1 MLSYWLFDVVTV
13 VVSNVKDSITGV
25 NGFEVERGY
34 KSHVMKTVRNN
45 IIIIVKMCFER
56 NCFIVSLVSPYDFI
70 IELYYKC
77 YTIAIIIHCEKICK

>member
-1 MLSYWLFDVVTV
+1 MLFYWLFDEVTV
-13 VVSNVKDSITGV
+13 IVSDAKVSITGV

-56 NCFIVSLVSPYDFI
+56 NCFIGLLLMI
-70 IELYYKC
+70 L
-77 YTIAIIIHCEKICK
+77 

>member
-1 MLSYWLFDVVTV
+1 MLFYWLFDEVTV
-13 VVSNVKDSITGV
+13 IVSDAKVSITEV

-56 NCFIVSLVSPYDFI
+56 NCFIGLLLMI
-70 IELYYKC
+70 L
-77 YTIAIIIHCEKICK
+77 